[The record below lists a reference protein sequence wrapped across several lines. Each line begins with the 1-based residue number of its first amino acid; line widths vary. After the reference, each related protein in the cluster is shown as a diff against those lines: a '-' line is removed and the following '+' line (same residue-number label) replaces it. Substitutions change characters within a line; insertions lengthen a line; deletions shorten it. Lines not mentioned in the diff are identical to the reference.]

1 MNVRF
6 PSDTSALGTSRSI
19 TEMTDGSK
27 DLMGER
33 RVLYAS
39 FNMAFIRVIG
49 GQPEPAKGPSG
60 TEEIYA
66 PNIRVNYEKSVS
78 RECFKVY
85 KHTSRELMVTIY
97 AKKHVHMGEDSM
109 HFF

>member
-1 MNVRF
+1 MSVF
-6 PSDTSALGTSRSI
+6 HQILPLWELRSI

-39 FNMAFIRVIG
+39 FNMAFIGVIG

-66 PNIRVNYEKSVS
+66 PNIRVN
-78 RECFKVY
+78 
-85 KHTSRELMVTIY
+85 
-97 AKKHVHMGEDSM
+97 
-109 HFF
+109 